1 MNKKRFCLGL
11 AILMAAAVFAAAQDA
26 KPDQIV
32 VPLSNP
38 AKPAIVNVRIM
49 MGGIKITGYEG
60 KDIQIE
66 AKARER
72 QIGEEREGDMR
83 PPKPPRPAVAI
94 TAPKIAMTWVESDKD
109 KEKDK
114 KDKTAGMKQ
123 IPIDNSG
130 LSVEEDNNKV
140 DIRVESFRK
149 TVDLTIKVP
158 FASSLKLNSNNNG
171 DIWVGSVNGEV
182 VVDCLNGDVTLKD
195 ISGSAVVS
203 ALNGD
208 VTVTMAKVTP
218 DKPMSFSTMNG
229 DIDITLPAD
238 IKANLRLKSDMGEVF
253 SDFDV
258 ALKQVPQKV
267 EQNKTKEGGKFRI
280 SFDRTVLGAINGG
293 GPEFQFKNMNGDIYI
308 RKGK

>member
-1 MNKKRFCLGL
+1 M

-38 AKPAIVNVRIM
+38 AKPAIVNVHVI

-66 AKARER
+66 AKAREK
-72 QIGEEREGDMR
+72 QIGEEREEKEGDLR
-83 PPKPPRPAVAI
+83 IPRPARP
-94 TAPKIAMTWVESDKD
+94 TAPKIAWLGPDKDKD

-114 KDKTAGMKQ
+114 KDKTTGMKQ

-140 DIRVESFRK
+140 DIQVESFRK
-149 TVDLTIKVP
+149 TVDLNIKVP

-171 DIWVGSVNGEV
+171 DIWVGGVNGEIEV
-182 VVDCLNGDVTLKD
+182 ECLNGDVTLKD
-195 ISGSAVVS
+195 VSGTVVVS

-218 DKPMSFSTMNG
+218 DKPMSFNTLNG
-229 DIDITLPAD
+229 DIDVTFPAD
-238 IKANLRLKSDMGEVF
+238 IKANLKIKSDMGEVF
-253 SDFDV
+253 SDFDIT
-258 ALKQVPQKV
+258 LKQAPQKV

-293 GPEFQFKNMNGDIYI
+293 GPEFQFMNMNGDIYI